1 MIENAIYQ
9 RLANFVG
16 LTALVSTR
24 ITPHLMTQDTAYPAV
39 TYFVVA
45 APRETAMGA
54 DPGIVHGR
62 VQVDAWGLTYI
73 SARDVAEQIRAALER
88 YRGTLDTT
96 VILDTFLEDMRD
108 EPDEF
113 VNGSIIRR
121 RMTEWTFHYR
131 E

>member
-1 MIENAIYQ
+1 
-9 RLANFVG
+9 
-16 LTALVSTR
+16 
-24 ITPHLMTQDTAYPAV
+24 
-39 TYFVVA
+39 
-45 APRETAMGA
+45 MGA

-62 VQVDAWGLTYI
+62 VQVDAWGLSYI

-88 YRGTLDTT
+88 FRGTLDTT
-96 VILDTFLEDMRD
+96 VVLDTFLEDMRD

-113 VNGSIIRR
+113 VNGAVIRR